1 VIPIGIKRS
10 LPTGNGTGS
19 PDSGKTL
26 LQTKWEKAK
35 KERERQTTTK
45 KKAMYD
51 ENSEISR

>member
-45 KKAMYD
+45 KKQCTTKTQK
-51 ENSEISR
+51 